1 MTTSSDDYKAF
12 ISGVFSRSS
21 SAYDQ
26 IGPELFSLLG
36 KRLVDY
42 AALPEGARVL
52 DVACGRGAVLFPAS
66 SAVSSSGE
74 VIGIDISQG
83 MVERTAADVLLRDIT
98 NTQVLRM
105 DAEKLDFQDDE
116 FDYVLCGLGL
126 FFFPSLHKALAE
138 FRRVLKPGGRL
149 IASTFED
156 VEDGIEKRWETL
168 NKSFSERLRPA
179 PKSTGNTLDNE
190 DAIRESLSGAGFEAI
205 EVTREKGSF
214 TFSNEDEWWQWLWS
228 HGFRGFLE
236 RLDENVLAEYKEQ
249 VVKLVREDQ
258 TEQGIVETW
267 HLLFAK
273 AQIRL

>member
-1 MTTSSDDYKAF
+1 
-12 ISGVFSRSS
+12 
-21 SAYDQ
+21 
-26 IGPELFSLLG
+26 
-36 KRLVDY
+36 
-42 AALPEGARVL
+42 
-52 DVACGRGAVLFPAS
+52 
-66 SAVSSSGE
+66 
-74 VIGIDISQG
+74 
-83 MVERTAADVLLRDIT
+83 
-98 NTQVLRM
+98 
-105 DAEKLDFQDDE
+105 
-116 FDYVLCGLGL
+116 
-126 FFFPSLHKALAE
+126 
-138 FRRVLKPGGRL
+138 L

-168 NKSFSERLRPA
+168 NKSVSERLRPA

-236 RLDENVLAEYKEQ
+236 RLDENVMAEYKEQ